1 MKDDKAGPGGR
12 EAYEEGATSLE
23 EIPTTTVAPTNDMA
37 LVSFL
42 VGAGGWVVA
51 VAAVCPISQYV
62 GGLCILPLAFV
73 AWTIALFTGFIARG
87 QIATSGEEGHDMAT
101 WGLLAGG
108 SGLLLG
114 TVTLVALA
122 ILLLLGIVGLGALTP
137 LLN

>member
-1 MKDDKAGPGGR
+1 MKDEQPGSGR
-12 EAYEEGATSLE
+12 RRPYEEDSTNLE
-23 EIPTTTVAPTNDMA
+23 DIPTTTVAPTNDMA

-42 VGAGGWVVA
+42 VGAGGWVLA

-87 QIATSGEEGHDMAT
+87 QLSTSGEEGGDMAT

-114 TVTLVALA
+114 TLALVVLA
-122 ILLLLGIVGLGALTP
+122 ILLLLGIVGLGALAP
-137 LLN
+137 FLN